1 MKTLYALLM
10 CFGVARADDWTTQD
24 TIRQVALQT
33 ALTADWMQT
42 RQIAKH
48 PESWYETNA
57 MLGDHPSV
65 ARVNQYFIA
74 SSLVAYG
81 IARALPEKWRLPY
94 QYLYIGYEGNF
105 FANNLRFG
113 INVEF

>member
-1 MKTLYALLM
+1 MKPLYAMLL
-10 CFGVARADDWTTQD
+10 CFSVAHADDWTTQD

-33 ALTADWMQT
+33 VIAADWMQT

-48 PESWYETNA
+48 PDSWYETNA

-65 ARVNQYFIA
+65 AQVNQYFIA

-81 IARALPEKWRLPY
+81 IARALPGKWRAPY
-94 QYLYIGYEGNF
+94 QYIYIGYEGNF
-105 FANNLRFG
+105 VANNLRLG
-113 INVEF
+113 IRVKF